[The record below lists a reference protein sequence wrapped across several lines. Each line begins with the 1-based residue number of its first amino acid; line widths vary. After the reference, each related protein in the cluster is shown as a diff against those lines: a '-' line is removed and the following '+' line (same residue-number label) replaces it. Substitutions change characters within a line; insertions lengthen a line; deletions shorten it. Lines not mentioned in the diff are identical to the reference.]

1 MRQQE
6 ITANIPAGQA
16 RLPGTLTLP
25 DNPRGVVAVAHGSG
39 SNRLSARNTYVAGL
53 LQREGIATLL
63 FDLLT
68 SQEDQHPDARFNIEL
83 LAQRLLVATAWLK
96 ERPECAGLALAYYG
110 ASTGAAACICAAA
123 ELGDEVRAIVSRGG
137 RPDLAG
143 PESLGRL
150 VSPTLLIVG
159 GDDHVVLQLNRQA
172 YALIGSENGR
182 PGGCEKELAIVPGA
196 SHLFEEP
203 GTLEQ
208 AAHHAVHWFNR
219 WFGRTAPQDPRSA
232 G

>member
-1 MRQQE
+1 MRQQQL
-6 ITANIPAGQA
+6 TADIPAGQA
-16 RLPGTLTLP
+16 WLPGTLTLP
-25 DNPRGVVAVAHGSG
+25 ENPRGVVAVAHGSG
-39 SNRLSARNTYVAGL
+39 SNRLSARNTYVAAA
-53 LQREGIATLL
+53 LQREGMATLL

-83 LAQRLLVATAWLK
+83 LAERLLAATLWLK
-96 ERPECAGLALAYYG
+96 ARPECAGLPLAYYG
-110 ASTGAAACICAAA
+110 ASTGAAACIRAAA
-123 ELGDEVRAIVSRGG
+123 KLGDQIRAIVSRGG

-143 PESLGRL
+143 AESLRRL

-182 PGGCEKELAIVPGA
+182 PSGCEKELAIVPGA

-208 AAHHAVHWFNR
+208 AAHHAVHWFSR
-219 WFGRTAPQDPRSA
+219 WLGRTARQDPRAA

>member
-219 WFGRTAPQDPRSA
+219 CLGQAAQKSTGA
-232 G
+232 